1 MSNVR
6 STTRPAVQEAPLPL
20 GLPAEE
26 TQPAA
31 QPRRKP
37 AGEGTSRRGRRPTKR
52 SAGAEFAHRLGSD
65 ALASLGFPAGTQ
77 MIVDTTQKP
86 RRGQILFVRTQGRLK
101 VGVLEVQFGRSVL
114 RSDHGTFWLDPAS
127 EIWGVAT
134 AADPPIEGLL
144 L

>member
-6 STTRPAVQEAPLPL
+6 STSRSAVPEPALPL
-20 GLPAEE
+20 GVLDEE
-26 TQPAA
+26 PAA
-31 QPRRKP
+31 
-37 AGEGTSRRGRRPTKR
+37 RRGRRKPKR
-52 SAGAEFAHRLGSD
+52 KAAGAEFVHRLGSD

-114 RSDHGTFWLDPAS
+114 RSDHGAFWLDPAT
-127 EIWGVAT
+127 EVWGVAV
-134 AADPPIEGLL
+134 AADPPIEGLFG
-144 L
+144 